1 MKKKGYYEYT
11 PQIYPRK
18 LWVMY
23 NTSEEEIDK
32 CFTNMKGEPLVHN
45 GEPMNEGNYGG
56 MVYDECM
63 NKAGKYFGNLV
74 VFPKKS
80 DIFENYREIDVLK
93 GKTLVSVDRG
103 LYDSNDALFFKTA
116 DGEFYIMTHYQECC
130 EDVYIDD
137 ICGDFA
143 DLLNEEILTAEEL
156 NNDYPVDEECIED
169 TYTWTF
175 YHLATFH
182 GDVTI
187 RWFGTSNGYYS
198 ESAEFYKISEEDYNV
213 HAKNK

>member
-1 MKKKGYYEYT
+1 MFLG
-11 PQIYPRK
+11 
-18 LWVMY
+18 
-23 NTSEEEIDK
+23 
-32 CFTNMKGEPLVHN
+32 
-45 GEPMNEGNYGG
+45 
-56 MVYDECM
+56 
-63 NKAGKYFGNLV
+63 
-74 VFPKKS
+74 
-80 DIFENYREIDVLK
+80 FENYREIDVLK

-103 LYDSNDALFFKTA
+103 HYDSNDALFFKTA

-130 EDVYIDD
+130 ENVYIDD

-182 GDVTI
+182 GDVSI

-213 HAKNK
+213 HVNRNSLWLRKEISARSIISARTAQCLRTRMQMAHPITSPKTSTRSLWAKMRLVRSL

>member
-1 MKKKGYYEYT
+1 MF
-11 PQIYPRK
+11 
-18 LWVMY
+18 LAF
-23 NTSEEEIDK
+23 NNH
-32 CFTNMKGEPLVHN
+32 CN
-45 GEPMNEGNYGG
+45 
-56 MVYDECM
+56 
-63 NKAGKYFGNLV
+63 
-74 VFPKKS
+74 
-80 DIFENYREIDVLK
+80 IDVLK
-93 GKTLVSVDRG
+93 GKTLVEVEKSC
-103 LYDSNDALFFKTA
+103 YDSNDALFFKTA
-116 DGEFYIMTHYQECC
+116 DGEFYIMTHKQDCC

-143 DLLNEEILTAEEL
+143 DLLNEKILTAEEL

-198 ESAEFYKISEEDYNV
+198 ESADLYQIDEEDYNV
-213 HAKNK
+213 CVKKE